1 MRRSVALLLLLVAL
15 VATSSANAA
24 SWAQPQIRMVV
35 SSGLM
40 GPSVERFRPNDPLTR
55 AELAVVVAG
64 ITGQAQVV
72 VDPGRQLKM
81 WELDR
86 ALVHALGLSPAARE
100 VWAELDATGLTP
112 VGRAGSETV
121 ARLLR
126 LRFNH
131 PASADWRELRP
142 HDLATRAEAAY
153 SVARVLELSQWD
165 RDRASALASD
175 FDLPA
180 LTNWQRRVLQRAT
193 RFVGYPYV
201 WGGTSEF
208 PQTLFGVSSRG
219 GFDCSGFVWR
229 VYKLQPWTGA
239 PRLGSTLVGRTS
251 YAMAGEVPRT
261 KRIARANLRAA
272 DVIFFGAR
280 GPRSA
285 PSEVN
290 HMGIYV
296 GGGWF
301 VQSSSQGTTLAP
313 LEGWYADTFAWGR
326 RPLAE
331 VGLR

>member
-1 MRRSVALLLLLVAL
+1 MRRGALLLAVLVAL
-15 VATSSANAA
+15 AATSSAHAA
-24 SWAQPQIRMVV
+24 SWAQPQIRTVV
-35 SSGLM
+35 ASGLM
-40 GPSVERFRPNDPLTR
+40 GPSVAGFRPNDPLTR
-55 AELAVVVAG
+55 AELAVLVAG
-64 ITGQAQVV
+64 ITGRPQVV
-72 VDPGRQLKM
+72 VDPDRQIKM

-86 ALVHALGLSPAARE
+86 ALVRALGLGPAARE
-100 VWAELDATGLTP
+100 VRAELESTRLNP
-112 VGRAGSETV
+112 VSRAGTETV

-131 PASADWRELRP
+131 PSAADGLELRP
-142 HDLATRAEAAY
+142 GDVASRAETAY
-153 SVARVLELSQWD
+153 SVARILELSQWE
-165 RDRASALASD
+165 RDRARSLAYE
-175 FDLPA
+175 FDLPG
-180 LTNWQRRVLQRAT
+180 LTEWQGRVLRRAT

-201 WGGTSEF
+201 WGGTSEW
-208 PQTLFGVSSRG
+208 PQTLFGVTSRG

-229 VYKLQPWTGA
+229 VYKLQAWPGA
-239 PRLGSTLVGRTS
+239 PRLGTTLVGRTT

-261 KRIARANLRAA
+261 KRIAHAGLRPA

-285 PSEVN
+285 PSEIS

-301 VQSSSQGTTLAP
+301 VHSSSQGTTLAP

-326 RPLAE
+326 SPLAE